1 MKKSMY
7 LLVALFLIIFEA
19 VPEGLALGGHKTI
32 AGIIEFIYR
41 AGITLTVFAFF
52 TKQYP
57 DDRKLYETGLRITYS
72 VNFWWIIAGYV
83 LLRFALFDIIHNI
96 SAGIP
101 TFSVGSTKVFDIVMS
116 KLGSWGWFL
125 KFCCALPG
133 ITFLMG
139 WQHGIRISK

>member
-1 MKKSMY
+1 MY
-7 LLVALFLIIFEA
+7 LLVALFLIVFEA

-32 AGIIEFIYR
+32 AGIIEAIYL
-41 AGITLTVFAFF
+41 AGITLTVFAYI
-52 TKQYP
+52 TVSYP
-57 DDRKLYETGLRITYS
+57 NKPYTSRYLTFDL
-72 VNFWWIIAGYV
+72 NFWWIILGYV

-139 WQHGIRISK
+139 WQHGIRIGK